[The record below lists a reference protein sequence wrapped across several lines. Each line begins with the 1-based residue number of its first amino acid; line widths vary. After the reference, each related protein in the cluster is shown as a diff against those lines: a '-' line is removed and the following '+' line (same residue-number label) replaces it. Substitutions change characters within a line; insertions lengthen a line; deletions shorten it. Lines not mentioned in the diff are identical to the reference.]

1 MKFDYARPSTDSEV
15 SKLLSEGGVIFS
27 GGTDVFVKIRAGV
40 ISPDLLVDSKLL
52 PAEPIE
58 FKNSKL
64 VIHINNTYSDLL
76 ENDVVKEKFPLV
88 KQVVSSIGSTQIR
101 NKGTMI
107 GNIANASPAG
117 DFLLSSYLYDGEV
130 VLKPT
135 NRKVAIK
142 DFVRGPGKVDL
153 QKGEYIDSV
162 ELPYLEGYKYYYEK
176 IGRRNEMVIAI
187 ASIGVMMKLDN
198 DTIKDIRIAYGSVGP
213 TVVRFKEFESE
224 FVGKKFTL
232 DLFEKMAD
240 KYQESIHPI
249 DDVRG
254 SAEYRKKVVKNLL
267 IKAYYKLAGD
277 YK

>member
-135 NRKVAIK
+135 NRKMAIK

-198 DTIKDIRIAYGSVGP
+198 DTIKDIKIAYGSVGP

-267 IKAYYKLAGD
+267 IKAYYKLVGD

>member
-40 ISPDLLVDSKLL
+40 ISPDLLVDSKYL
-52 PAEPIE
+52 PTDPIE

-64 VIHINNTYSDLL
+64 VIHINNTYSNLL
-76 ENDVVKEKFPLV
+76 ENNVVKERFPLV
-88 KQVVSSIGSTQIR
+88 AQVVSSIGSTQIR

-117 DFLLSSYLYDGEV
+117 DFLLSSYLYNGEV
-130 VLKPT
+130 VVKPT

-142 DFVRGPGKVDL
+142 DFVKGPGKVDL
-153 QKGEYIDSV
+153 QKGEYIDSI
-162 ELPYLEGYKYYYEK
+162 ELPYLEGYKHYYEK

-198 DTIKDIRIAYGSVGP
+198 DIIKDIRIAYGSVGP
-213 TVVRFKEFESE
+213 TVVRFKEFERESI
-224 FVGKKFTL
+224 GNKFTL

>member
-135 NRKVAIK
+135 NRKMAIK